1 MPSKVATIKNAST
14 GKTYKLYVP
23 YVQKLSSGGYV
34 MLGNGFNTASIP
46 FDRSA
51 KMLFNGYTLT
61 METATHYPNGLF
73 FGASY
78 STCSLGAVQGIP
90 YDFSTKLG
98 YSVYQETGL
107 TPLANVG
114 ANFIYDIDTGA
125 VSYGRMK
132 IVITD
137 IFSVTGE
144 GASDC
149 FNFYLENM
157 KQGESTSDYE
167 EFPGN
172 LSHLS
177 SGKYTKGK
185 LELKTYL
192 APALALTNVT
202 NYFKNLPT
210 ENYPENPDGDDDSDP
225 VPPNPDFP
233 VSVAQTGFVTMYAP
247 TLQQLKDLASFMW
260 SKNFLD
266 VLLKLQ
272 QNPYEAILSIK
283 TVKCEVSTSGSDH
296 IILGN
301 VDTQITSAEIINQYQ
316 QIDCGSIQIDRY
328 YGNFLDYNPY
338 TAVKIYLP
346 FIGYREL
353 DVDEVM
359 NSSLHLYYNID
370 LLTGSCV
377 AVIQVTKSID
387 GTNLN
392 SVLYQFD
399 GICSTEIPVTA
410 ADFTQILSAIIRGAA
425 TTAAAVGITA
435 ATGGT
440 GAPAGGA
447 LLGSAIAGDASTAIG
462 TTMMV
467 NSAIDTVSTKVN
479 VQHGGSLS
487 GSMGGLAT
495 KQPYVI
501 ITRVVAK
508 NPTNYASLHGIP
520 SNTYKTLSSLKGFTK
535 MQDIN
540 IKSTIGSVD
549 ETEEIKQLLLDGVVI

>member
-1 MPSKVATIKNAST
+1 MPSKVATIKNEST

-23 YVQKLSSGGYV
+23 YVQKLTDGGYV

-51 KMLFNGYTLT
+51 TMKFNGYTLE
-61 METATHYPNGLF
+61 MGTATQYPNGF
-73 FGASY
+73 FFNAKY

-107 TPLANVG
+107 FPAPMVG
-114 ANFIYDIDTGA
+114 ANFIYDVDTGY

-132 IVITD
+132 MVITD
-137 IFSVTGE
+137 IFSVSGE

-157 KQGESTSDYE
+157 KQGESTKDFE
-167 EFPGN
+167 KFPGN
-172 LSHLS
+172 LAHMT
-177 SGKYTKGK
+177 SGKYTKGI

-192 APALALTNVT
+192 APPLSNAYVT
-202 NYFKNLPT
+202 NFFKNLPT
-210 ENYPENPDGDDDSDP
+210 ENYPEDTDGDDDSDP
-225 VPPNPDFP
+225 VPPDPDFP
-233 VSVAQTGFVTMYAP
+233 ISVAQTGFVTMYAP
-247 TLQQLKDLASFMW
+247 TLQQLKQLASFMW
-260 SKNFLD
+260 SQDFLD

-283 TVKCEVSTSGSDH
+283 TVKCEVATSGADH

-338 TAVKIYLP
+338 TSVKIYLP

-359 NSSLHLYYNID
+359 NSNLHLYYNVD

-399 GICSTEIPVTA
+399 GICANEVPVTA
-410 ADFTQILSAIIRGAA
+410 SDFTQILSAIIRGAA
-425 TTAAAVGITA
+425 TTASAVGITA

-440 GAPAGGA
+440 GAGASGA
-447 LLGSAIAGDASTAIG
+447 LLGSATAGEASTMLG
-462 TTMMV
+462 TTMVV
-467 NSAIDTVSTKVN
+467 NSAIDTVTTKVN

-508 NPTNYASLHGIP
+508 NPKNYAKLHGVP
-520 SNTYKTLSSLKGFTK
+520 SNTYKTLSSLKGFTQI
-535 MQDIN
+535 QDIQ
-540 IKSTIGSVD
+540 ISSTIGSVD
-549 ETEEIKQLLLDGVVI
+549 ETEEIKQLLLGGVVI